1 MIISAGKVASLSDQ
15 EEVRKL
21 FRIKHPLSPDDN
33 SDAYT
38 YFSKS
43 NMHSNYFL
51 VKKMFGIID
60 TKYDINL
67 KSLTSGN
74 YGSKLDRAIE
84 ALKSDSSSFNFIDY
98 QYFIFAAIDD
108 LMKENA
114 YCNRNKPKNGFGLLE
129 RVDMHTF
136 GGGYGL
142 ANSWK
147 ELMDLVIVFNRTKI
161 IDKSCVINFLTELK
175 DISSERRISSFGEMY
190 RIVASIRD
198 FNSPCD
204 INKTIFE
211 RNYSLL
217 IEDKLYE
224 IIQNGLCKPNSS
236 LALKPDESIHM
247 LTQQVDME
255 KKKVLSAIK
264 RI

>member
-1 MIISAGKVASLSDQ
+1 MIISAGKVSSLSDQ

-21 FRIKHPLSPDDN
+21 FRIKNPLSPDDN
-33 SDAYT
+33 SDFYT

-67 KSLTSGN
+67 KSLTSSN
-74 YGSKLDRAIE
+74 YESKLDRAIE
-84 ALKSDSSSFNFIDY
+84 ALKNDSSSFDFIDY

-114 YCNRNKPKNGFGLLE
+114 YSNRNKPENGFGLLE
-129 RVDMHTF
+129 RVDTHTF

-142 ANSWK
+142 ADSWK
-147 ELMDLVIVFNRTKI
+147 ELMDLVIVFNRTNI
-161 IDKSCVINFLTELK
+161 IDKSCVINFLSELR
-175 DISSERRISSFGEMY
+175 DISLERRISSFGEIY
-190 RIVASIRD
+190 RMIASIRD
-198 FNSPCD
+198 FSSPCN
-204 INKTIFE
+204 INESIFT
-211 RNYSLL
+211 RNYSLS

-224 IIQNGLCKPNSS
+224 IIQKGLCKPNSN
-236 LALKPDESIHM
+236 LALKPKESIHM
-247 LTQQVDME
+247 LTQQVNME